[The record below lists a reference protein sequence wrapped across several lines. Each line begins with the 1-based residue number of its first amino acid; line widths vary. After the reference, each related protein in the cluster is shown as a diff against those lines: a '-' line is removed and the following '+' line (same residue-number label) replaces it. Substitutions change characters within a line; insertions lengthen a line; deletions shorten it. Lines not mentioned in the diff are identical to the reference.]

1 MNDVLLQIYI
11 PDEIGK
17 FLPVWILGT
26 GSLNTDILSLFKRT
40 RMSKTKKHHTEIG
53 LRAA

>member
-11 PDEIGK
+11 ADEIGK
-17 FLPVWILGT
+17 FLPVWILLT
-26 GSLNTDILSLFKRT
+26 GSLNTDILSLFR
-40 RMSKTKKHHTEIG
+40 RMSKTKKHHTETG